1 MNPIT
6 SSDNSA
12 KLELNAYVP
21 PKDWKD
27 ITDGEKIERMREV
40 IKQLS
45 SNLARSQSDIH
56 YLRENFKKH
65 EHSDKGITVPF
76 NEYNNTLN
84 GIGVLGTATNGG
96 FF

>member
-1 MNPIT
+1 MTPT
-6 SSDNSA
+6 T
-12 KLELNAYVP
+12 EYVP

-27 ITDGEKIERMREV
+27 ITDSEKIERMREV

-45 SNLARSQSDIH
+45 NNLARSQSDIH

-65 EHSDKGITVPF
+65 EHSDNKIVVPF
-76 NEYNNTLN
+76 SEYNNTLN
-84 GIGVLGTATNGG
+84 GIGLGGVSTSGG